1 MFLLQKRDIFFLTQ
15 NSARENI
22 IFIYVLDFLPPTI
35 KYRMSKAYKSK
46 AWNAP
51 SRLLWFCLGKLFA
64 QTLSYLDT
72 RRWRASL
79 IKFQV
84 RPANLTKQ
92 ECSTQVYARSLIFH
106 GRWIS
111 DDWLPL
117 FPFDRSL
124 SLPLFLFFAWK
135 MTKKK
140 CCTILKFLC
149 FFCPTIF
156 EFHSSL
162 FNQMFANGLL
172 KDLVLRQWWASRIK
186 FFIVRTFLNTLYL
199 WSKVGDPNT
208 LGILLCECMQGVVI

>member
-15 NSARENI
+15 NSAREDI

-46 AWNAP
+46 AWHAP

-64 QTLSYLDT
+64 QTFSLGYTKVAREFNKIPSST
-72 RRWRASL
+72 RESNKTGMLNPSIRTITYFPWTMDL
-79 IKFQV
+79 
-84 RPANLTKQ
+84 
-92 ECSTQVYARSLIFH
+92 
-106 GRWIS
+106 GRL
-111 DDWLPL
+111 LPL

-135 MTKKK
+135 MKKKK
-140 CCTILKFLC
+140 CCTILKFVC

-162 FNQMFANGLL
+162 FNQMFANDLL